1 MDSDKQISLDTL
13 TNKIN
18 NLYDNAYKTIY
29 TIIKNNDEVIVSTN
43 NYYLIDLDN
52 VKEKTIQDLKNY
64 LKYLDDTDN
73 EININ
78 ENEKNRI
85 KMELKQVET
94 S

>member
-1 MDSDKQISLDTL
+1 MDSEKQISLDTL

-29 TIIKNNDEVIVSTN
+29 TIIKNNDEVIISTN

-78 ENEKNRI
+78 ENEKNKI

>member
-52 VKEKTIQDLKNY
+52 VKEKQFKI
-64 LKYLDDTDN
+64 
-73 EININ
+73 
-78 ENEKNRI
+78 
-85 KMELKQVET
+85 
-94 S
+94 